1 MGAHLTQGES
11 ALDPLLSSF
20 GIDYTKFFLMDAN
33 LAMIIS
39 IVSLVVIVVCIFL
52 AGRMKLLKVRI
63 ADMGSKWTTPR
74 IDEPRK

>member
-1 MGAHLTQGES
+1 
-11 ALDPLLSSF
+11 
-20 GIDYTKFFLMDAN
+20 MDAN